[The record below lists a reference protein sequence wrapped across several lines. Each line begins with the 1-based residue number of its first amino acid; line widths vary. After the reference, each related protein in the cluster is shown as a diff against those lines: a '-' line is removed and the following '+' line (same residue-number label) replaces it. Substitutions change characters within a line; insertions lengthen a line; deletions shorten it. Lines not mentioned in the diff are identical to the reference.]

1 MEDIAVRAERD
12 KNIMFECLDSV
23 DIGKIESD
31 GLSVRVGDKVLKLS
45 VISSTPI
52 PEVSEIKEEF
62 RTKLNEQQ
70 RLIKQ
75 KINDKINEITEYH
88 HSMRLEYR
96 RKEKELK
103 DILARSAPM
112 PDIGYA
118 HAQQGLSVVKGDGK
132 DCLLWLV
139 QGVYWPKTLDHQQID
154 PKFSKKMISNIVYLI
169 ETRGQKVTSVSTR
182 KPIGLDYFSHYH
194 QSRPD
199 CWGKWKNRTD
209 WKTPEDII
217 RIAREAEAVL
227 ENINTGSIAEQNPR
241 GLPRNSTLKR
251 HLVESKKSVKMG
263 ALNQTSRRSG
273 ITEQVRTEDREVW
286 SL

>member
-23 DIGKIESD
+23 DIRKIESD
-31 GLSVRVGDKVLKLS
+31 GLSIRVGDKVLKLS
-45 VISSTPI
+45 VISTTPI

-96 RKEKELK
+96 RKEQELK
-103 DILARSAPM
+103 NILARSAPM

-118 HAQQGLSVVKGDGK
+118 HAQQGLSVVKGDGA
-132 DCLLWLV
+132 DSLLWLV

-154 PKFSKKMISNIVYLI
+154 PKFSKKMISNIVYCI
-169 ETRGQKVTSVSTR
+169 ETKGQKVTSVSTR

-199 CWGKWKNRTD
+199 CWGKWKNRSD
-209 WKTPEDII
+209 WKKPEDII
-217 RIAREAEAVL
+217 KIAREAEAVL

-241 GLPRNSTLKR
+241 GLPRSSTLKR

-263 ALNQTSRRSG
+263 ALNQSSRRSG
-273 ITEQVRTEDREVW
+273 ITETVRTEDSEVW

>member
-23 DIGKIESD
+23 DIDKIISD
-31 GLSVRVGDKVLKLS
+31 GLSVRVGDKVLKLN
-45 VISSTPI
+45 VISQIAI
-52 PEVSEIKEEF
+52 PEVVEIKEEF
-62 RTKLNEQQ
+62 RQKLNEQQ
-70 RLIKQ
+70 RLIKT

-88 HSMRLEYR
+88 HSMRIEYK

-112 PDIGYA
+112 PDISYN

-132 DCLLWLV
+132 GCLIWLI

-154 PKFSKKMISNIVYLI
+154 PKFSKKMISNIVYMV
-169 ETRGQKVTSVSTR
+169 ETRDKMVTSVSTR

-199 CWGKWKNRTD
+199 CWGKWKNRSS
-209 WKTPEDII
+209 WNTPNDII
-217 RIAREAEAVL
+217 KIAREAEAVL

-241 GLPRNSTLKR
+241 GLPRKSTLGR
-251 HLVESKKSVKMG
+251 HLIETKKPVKMG
-263 ALNQTSRRSG
+263 TLNQTARRSG
-273 ITEQVRTEDREVW
+273 ITEEIRREDGEVW